1 MFRDVFYK
9 LTIQREVWCRLKII
23 HTGEK
28 TYPWVAGVM
37 CFGNSGQCDKLFS
50 HDTKSI
56 IRVGL

>member
-1 MFRDVFYK
+1 MCSPIGQVAE
-9 LTIQREVWCRLKII
+9 QVCVCCRLKMI

-37 CFGNSGQCDKLFS
+37 WFGNSGQCDKLFS